1 MRLHFARGAADRLET
16 LHPASFALVMAT
28 GIVALALDAHGVTYL
43 PRLLLALNV
52 LFFVALTV
60 ATGLRI
66 VRHRDAFLADLR
78 NHNRAVG
85 FFTLIAAGAVLGQQ
99 LLVQLGWFRAALG
112 LWAASLVAL
121 FAITYGVL
129 AVLTVAPDKPPLAQG
144 IHGGWLLAVVAPQ
157 SVSVLTVLLAGAGA
171 FGASDGAAVF
181 FALALWLGGGVLY
194 LWLMTVIFYRYTFLT
209 VSVDDLT
216 PPYWISMGAVAISTL
231 AGSTL
236 VEHAAL
242 SPLVT
247 ELSVFVTGLTL
258 LFWSIGSWW
267 IPMLV
272 LLGIWRY
279 LIRGLALRYDPLY
292 WGGVFPLGMYS
303 VCTYHLVGVL
313 EAPFLLPLS
322 QVFMVIAV
330 LAWALALAGLIGSRL
345 PRRAASGSSA
355 G

>member
-1 MRLHFARGAADRLET
+1 MRLEFARGPADRLET

-28 GIVALALDAHGVTYL
+28 GIVALALASHRVPYL
-43 PRLLLALNV
+43 PALLLALNV
-52 LFFVALTV
+52 LFFVTLTV
-60 ATGLRI
+60 AYGWRI
-66 VRHRDAFLADLR
+66 VRHREAFLADLR
-78 NHNRAVG
+78 NHNRGVG
-85 FFTLIAAGAVLGQQ
+85 FFTLIAAAAVLGQQ
-99 LLVQLGWFRAALG
+99 LLVQLGWIRGALV
-112 LWAASLVAL
+112 LWGFALLALV
-121 FAITYGVL
+121 AITYGVL
-129 AVLTVAPDKPPLAQG
+129 ALLTVQPDKPPLAQG
-144 IHGGWLLAVVAPQ
+144 IHGGWLLCVVAPQ
-157 SVSVLTVLLAGAGA
+157 SVSILTVLLAGAGA
-171 FGASDGAAVF
+171 LGATAVPMF

-194 LWLMTVIFYRYTFLT
+194 LWLMTVIFFRYTFLT

-242 SPLVT
+242 SPVVT
-247 ELSVFVTGLTL
+247 ELATFVAGVTL

-279 LIRGLALRYDPLY
+279 LIRGLPLRYDPLY

-303 VCTYHLVGVL
+303 VCTYHLAGILEVG
-313 EAPFLLPLS
+313 FLMPLS
-322 QVFMVIAV
+322 RAFMLIAA
-330 LAWALALAGLIGSRL
+330 LAWTLALAGLVASRL
-345 PRRAASGSSA
+345 PRRSAAESSA